1 MANNI
6 NLKNTVIG
14 LLVAVFATTLFAQK
28 PRDVSGTV
36 VGSDGKKVAKTTVIL
51 MAEDG
56 TEVKR
61 VETSRRGKFS
71 FKKVSPG
78 NYTVEIDAGEQGR
91 LSSPAEVSEENV
103 KLGDLQLT
111 ASNEV
116 SDNGNASTQDEG
128 AYDPTLSETSTE
140 ETNQASM
147 ENLAQSDSS
156 DVSVNGQ
163 EFIPDPGKDYIL
175 NELSFEIKKMTAG

>member
-28 PRDVSGTV
+28 PRMYLVPLLG
-36 VGSDGKKVAKTTVIL
+36 L
-51 MAEDG
+51 MEKRLPKLPLYSWRKMALRS
-56 TEVKR
+56 R

-78 NYTVEIDAGEQGR
+78 NYTVEIDAGEQVA
-91 LSSPAEVSEENV
+91 SSPADVSGENV

-116 SDNGNASTQDEG
+116 SDNGNASAQDEG
-128 AYDPTLSETSTE
+128 ARPYS
-140 ETNQASM
+140 
-147 ENLAQSDSS
+147 
-156 DVSVNGQ
+156 
-163 EFIPDPGKDYIL
+163 
-175 NELSFEIKKMTAG
+175 